1 MQICQHKRYLR
12 FSINF
17 SSKCFSHTWSLRSF
31 IWRLKSASMTR
42 FLVIWFTHCSRV
54 FLDKSSSPVG
64 ILKILI
70 PECLREVEHP
80 KILQLA
86 PGMTVNGHTKRKCF
100 KKTGRPHTVLLLP
113 TVGRQHTIL
122 VILVPRSLCR
132 VMYSRRK
139 STFRLVT

>member
-42 FLVIWFTHCSRV
+42 FLVIWFTHCSCV
-54 FLDKSSSPVG
+54 FLDKSSSPLG
-64 ILKILI
+64 ILRYLFQNVS
-70 PECLREVEHP
+70 EVEHP

-100 KKTGRPHTVLLLP
+100 KKKQEDPILFHTMNKLIVHLRSDVTGHKRE
-113 TVGRQHTIL
+113 Q
-122 VILVPRSLCR
+122 
-132 VMYSRRK
+132 
-139 STFRLVT
+139 

>member
-1 MQICQHKRYLR
+1 MQIFHYKRYLR

-17 SSKCFSHTWSLRSF
+17 SSKCFSHTCSLRSL

-54 FLDKSSSPVG
+54 FLDNSSSPLG

-70 PECLREVEHP
+70 PECLRDVEHP
-80 KILQLA
+80 KMLQLA

-100 KKTGRPHTVLLLP
+100 KKQEDPILFHTMK
-113 TVGRQHTIL
+113 G
-122 VILVPRSLCR
+122 SLC
-132 VMYSRRK
+132 
-139 STFRLVT
+139 TFAVTSEAIKENNNIFCHVTQPS